1 MKMKINP
8 NSQYTQSIFIN
19 VDSDVADKIDAILH
33 LNIFLP
39 NDNEHSYIEIGI
51 LISRKEYNNFDRN
64 FNIEIVFPFGILKE
78 EFADVKDRLC
88 DGKTLNMIFNEE
100 THLDK
105 NKLDFRLRGY
115 KLGGIKLCNTTINGD
130 SSITM
135 SVEEKQKNSYFR
147 FRIRNI
153 RDKITDTVLSDTMA
167 NPFIKT
173 IKTIGIS
180 INLDRQ
186 FIKQINKKIKFKEI
200 NTFIILDSITE
211 LIEKSRPIKSFR
223 VLEDNL
229 WNQYIGSYANRRMT
243 VYQFK
248 DKTSD
253 DSTIENYQLFLKSL
267 HHKNSNLY
275 RYKFLLIVVVVAIIS
290 NAIYDLLKWIFLC

>member
-1 MKMKINP
+1 MKINP

-105 NKLDFRLRGY
+105 NKLDFRLREY
-115 KLGGIKLCNTTINGD
+115 KRRRKT
-130 SSITM
+130 
-135 SVEEKQKNSYFR
+135 EK
-147 FRIRNI
+147 
-153 RDKITDTVLSDTMA
+153 
-167 NPFIKT
+167 
-173 IKTIGIS
+173 
-180 INLDRQ
+180 
-186 FIKQINKKIKFKEI
+186 
-200 NTFIILDSITE
+200 
-211 LIEKSRPIKSFR
+211 
-223 VLEDNL
+223 
-229 WNQYIGSYANRRMT
+229 
-243 VYQFK
+243 
-248 DKTSD
+248 
-253 DSTIENYQLFLKSL
+253 
-267 HHKNSNLY
+267 
-275 RYKFLLIVVVVAIIS
+275 
-290 NAIYDLLKWIFLC
+290 

>member
-105 NKLDFRLRGY
+105 NKLDFRLREY

-147 FRIRNI
+147 FRINNI
-153 RDKITDTVLSDTMA
+153 SNNISEEKLSDA
-167 NPFIKT
+167 RVNPLAKT
-173 IKTIGIS
+173 VQIIGFS
-180 INLDRQ
+180 INSTKRYTKEVNNAL
-186 FIKQINKKIKFKEI
+186 KFNEI
-200 NTFIILDSITE
+200 NAFVILDSTTE

-223 VLEDNL
+223 VLEDKL
-229 WNQYIGSYANRRMT
+229 WKQYIKCDINSTMM

-248 DKTSD
+248 DKAINE
-253 DSTIENYQLFLKSL
+253 DSINGWRLFLKSM
-267 HHKNSNLY
+267 HHKKSIIDAVL
-275 RYKFLLIVVVVAIIS
+275 FLTFLIVVALVS
-290 NAIYDLLKWIFLC
+290 NLFSKMLFG

>member
-105 NKLDFRLRGY
+105 NRISLYILLQRIKRSRLMSSSRFGHFYLLFY
-115 KLGGIKLCNTTINGD
+115 K
-130 SSITM
+130 
-135 SVEEKQKNSYFR
+135 
-147 FRIRNI
+147 
-153 RDKITDTVLSDTMA
+153 
-167 NPFIKT
+167 
-173 IKTIGIS
+173 
-180 INLDRQ
+180 
-186 FIKQINKKIKFKEI
+186 
-200 NTFIILDSITE
+200 
-211 LIEKSRPIKSFR
+211 
-223 VLEDNL
+223 
-229 WNQYIGSYANRRMT
+229 
-243 VYQFK
+243 
-248 DKTSD
+248 
-253 DSTIENYQLFLKSL
+253 
-267 HHKNSNLY
+267 
-275 RYKFLLIVVVVAIIS
+275 
-290 NAIYDLLKWIFLC
+290 